1 MNHKAY
7 LKPVFGFLLTLAVV
21 TSCVRKDNWDT
32 PPINCNNKFKEPT
45 ISMADFVA
53 QAPGSGT
60 ITIANEQIFEGYVV
74 SSDEQGNFYKT
85 ISFQDKP
92 ENPTVGL
99 QIEVD
104 RSSNYADFPVGSH
117 IRISAKGLVLGT
129 DKGVVKLGSVDPT
142 YAIGRIPSSLFGN
155 YISTVCSNGKAD
167 IVKLTPLPLATLTE
181 AKQVK
186 HINKLVTVLNVQ
198 FADEEVLLPTG
209 AKTYINFDPE
219 KADTDRNLEDTS
231 GATAV
236 LRTSSFAKFGA
247 DVLPSGKGNITFVV
261 SRYNTNYQMI
271 IRSKEDVQFTDTRSD
286 TTPPKGGT
294 AIVYASATTLED
306 FTSYA
311 TGAASEA
318 MPKYINDP
326 ALGNRYWRVNSF
338 GGNKYIQLSGNLAT
352 TPLRTF
358 FIVPVNFSAMTQFSF
373 QTKDGYNNGKVLKVY
388 YSANYTPLGDV
399 TKATLMDI
407 TGSFSISNVA
417 TANAYA
423 ANFLNSGVWTKP
435 STLSGNGFI
444 LFEYYGGQGL
454 PTTTMQIDNIKI
466 E

>member
-7 LKPVFGFLLTLAVV
+7 FKSVFGFLLTLTIL
-21 TSCVRKDNWDT
+21 TSCVRKDDWET

-45 ISMADFVA
+45 MSMADFVA
-53 QAPGSGT
+53 QAPSSGT
-60 ITIANEQIFEGYVV
+60 LTITTEQIFEGYVI

-99 QIEVD
+99 QMEVD
-104 RSSNYADFPVGSH
+104 RSSNYADLPVGSH

-129 DKGVVKLGSVDPT
+129 DRGVVKLGSVDPT

-167 IVKLTPLPLATLTE
+167 IVKLTPLPLATLAE
-181 AKQVK
+181 AKQAK
-186 HINKLVTVLNVQ
+186 HINKLVTVPNVQ
-198 FADEEVLLPTG
+198 FTDDEVLLPTG
-209 AKTYINFDPE
+209 AKTYINFVPE

-231 GATAV
+231 GGSAV

-247 DVLPSGKGNITFVV
+247 EVLPSGKGNITFVV
-261 SRYNTNYQMI
+261 SRYNANYQMI
-271 IRSKEDVQFTDTRSD
+271 IRNTGDIQFTGTRSD
-286 TTPPKGGT
+286 ATPPKGGT
-294 AIVYASATTLED
+294 AIVYAGATTVED
-306 FTSYA
+306 FSSYV

-318 MPKYINDP
+318 FPKYINDP
-326 ALGNRYWRVNSF
+326 ALGNRYWRVTAF
-338 GGNKYIQLSGNLAT
+338 GSNKYIQLSGNLAT
-352 TPLRTF
+352 TSLRTF
-358 FIVPVNFSAMTQFSF
+358 FVVPVNFSAMNQFSF

-388 YSANYTPLGDV
+388 YSTNYTPLGDV
-399 TKATLMDI
+399 TKATLTDI
-407 TGSFSISNVA
+407 TSSFNISNVA
-417 TANAYA
+417 AANAYA
-423 ANFLNSGVWTKP
+423 ANFLNSGIWTKP
-435 STLSGNGFI
+435 NSLTGNGFI